1 MKTKLILA
9 CFFALGVACLL
20 FVVSLQSKRI
30 EALQSAK
37 NTLQANNQLLID
49 KMKRAYN
56 DKMELSR
63 KTKELEALAE
73 RDVSFDWNADI
84 SRSDIVSWL
93 RENSNS
99 VR

>member
-1 MKTKLILA
+1 MKIKLILA
-9 CFFALGVACLL
+9 GFFALGIGCLL
-20 FVVSLQSKRI
+20 FVVSLQSKKI

-37 NTLQANNQLLID
+37 NTLQANNQILID
-49 KMKRAYN
+49 KIKRAYN
-56 DKMELSR
+56 DKLELSR

-84 SRSDIVSWL
+84 SDTDVVVWL
-93 RENSNS
+93 RQNANS